1 MGIIST
7 CERRLSYL
15 RINEVLF
22 SVRML
27 TSNRTWVSPFIIS
40 SKQSAVFLIG
50 NPRIDGRIWKV
61 AKNVRVNVAEPGGRS
76 NYAVWSHFSYDMS
89 YYIRWIYEWFGDFST
104 ARMMHHTYVI
114 LSEWSKQQAEI
125 KYGASIEKSGC
136 RFLYPDLEFC
146 DESWNSKP
154 DFKAY
159 LFSRWI
165 SFISHWT
172 LDITNFLLLHFF
184 ERWIQSL
191 NLIWHLFFTLK
202 LTCQS
207 FYPILWLC
215 KQ

>member
-40 SKQSAVFLIG
+40 SKQSAVFVIG

-76 NYAVWSHFSYDMS
+76 NYAVWSHFSYDVS

-125 KYGASIEKSGC
+125 KYMVLRLRNLDVDFYIRIWNFAMNREIQNQISKLIFSQG
-136 RFLYPDLEFC
+136 EF
-146 DESWNSKP
+146 
-154 DFKAY
+154 
-159 LFSRWI
+159 
-165 SFISHWT
+165 
-172 LDITNFLLLHFF
+172 
-184 ERWIQSL
+184 
-191 NLIWHLFFTLK
+191 HL
-202 LTCQS
+202 
-207 FYPILWLC
+207 
-215 KQ
+215 